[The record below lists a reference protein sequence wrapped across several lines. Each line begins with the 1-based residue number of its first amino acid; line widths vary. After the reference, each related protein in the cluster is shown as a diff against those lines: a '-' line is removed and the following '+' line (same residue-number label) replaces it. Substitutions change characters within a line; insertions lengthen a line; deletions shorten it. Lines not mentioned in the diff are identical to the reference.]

1 MTNKTEAMDNLIAQD
16 ADLIDVASKVT
27 EADRDAAKHFWQKS
41 FEGDFYTLPQAF
53 ARHRQYGYDQGYYDG
68 RKMDAMEERAA
79 IVAYARGHGG
89 NAWSRDVLYFA
100 EKIEAGE
107 HLK

>member
-1 MTNKTEAMDNLIAQD
+1 MTDKTEAMDNLIAQD
-16 ADLIDVASKVT
+16 ADLIDVTSKVT

-68 RKMDAMEERAA
+68 CTRAA
-79 IVAYARGHGG
+79 LDAHGLEIRTKA
-89 NAWSRDVLYFA
+89 NDD
-100 EKIEAGE
+100 
-107 HLK
+107 